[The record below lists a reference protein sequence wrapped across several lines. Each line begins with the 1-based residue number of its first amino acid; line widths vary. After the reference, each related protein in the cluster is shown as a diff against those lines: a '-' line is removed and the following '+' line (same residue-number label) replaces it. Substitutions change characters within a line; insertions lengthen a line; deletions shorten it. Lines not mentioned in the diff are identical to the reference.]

1 MQRLKIFIVSIFS
14 ILSFYGSGLAVI
26 DDSEFFNSLNLDYPG
41 LESVKNALA
50 VHDTSL
56 AKQKL
61 LEYYQDRTTIQYFP
75 LIGSGSTTEANDN
88 LNHYFT
94 VVNIRKYAGE
104 ADRTVDWTTYDP
116 GYTEWHYQFHRMYW
130 ITNLGK
136 VFGNTK
142 DEKYAKEWVAE
153 LIDWMDDNRP
163 GYPRTLDTGIRL
175 RNIVE
180 SYQYFIH
187 KYKSSS
193 VTSEDHLMIL
203 KSIMEQSRFLRDNW
217 RSNSNW
223 GAEETRG
230 LGGAVV
236 MFPEFKFTL
245 DGNWEWWMDLVIS
258 RLDYHL
264 SYDFYPDG
272 VQFETSPAYHSL
284 EYRNLFLA
292 YQLIDMNQIEISESL
307 KNKFIKPLEFMMHV
321 HKPNK
326 YLPQLSDTDQK
337 SYLDRLKEG
346 AILFN
351 RQDMIYAATRGSEGT
366 PPLETFAPFPD
377 GGYFI
382 MRSDW
387 GENEAN
393 YNDTRYLVFDTGS
406 NDPWHAHYDI
416 LNFEAYAFGK
426 TIIKDPGK
434 YAYTDRRL
442 EYYKKTV
449 AHNTIVIDDKNQAEN
464 TQGTPVCWESLPG
477 FDYVDAYHDA
487 YNSVRHQRKILFAK
501 PDYWVI
507 SDLVTGDGSHSY
519 DLYFHLE
526 AAYLNHHTLN
536 PEDNSVSTP
545 NFAIIPGDQEADAEI
560 VPGWVSYSVG
570 SEQEAPTIKYSKQ
583 GNLPVVFETVI
594 YPFGSGS
601 GDISVEKLTVYNR
614 YDWDLLDDEAVAMKI
629 EFPDRSDFVCFNHVG
644 EDSLVFTDFG
654 FAGEVVY
661 ISNGNSEIFRNFSLV
676 KGSSLSKNDTL
687 LIDTNGSIANISW
700 FRRALYIDSDDIRSA
715 KIRAP
720 EADSVLVNGC
730 NISFTQNGDYVEFTV
745 TALIDENISGKI
757 IANSIQL
764 DQNYPNPFNSSTEI
778 RFVLYR
784 QDHATLKI
792 YNLTGQLVLT
802 LLDQQM
808 ELGVHSIVWNGKD
821 EAKRSLP
828 SGIYFYR
835 LQVGSSVETRSMLL
849 LK

>member
-1 MQRLKIFIVSIFS
+1 MFRLKIFITSIFC
-14 ILSFYGSGLAVI
+14 ILLIHTIAI
-26 DDSEFFNSLNLDYPG
+26 AAMDDHEFFSSIDLNYPG
-41 LESVKNALA
+41 LEEVQSALLA
-50 VHDTSL
+50 HDTSL

-61 LEYYQDRTTIQYFP
+61 LEYYQDRTNVQYFP
-75 LIGSGSTTEANDN
+75 LIGSGSTTKANDN

-94 VVNIRKYAGE
+94 VINIRKYAGE
-104 ADRTVDWTTYDP
+104 NDGTINWATYDP
-116 GYTEWHYQFHRMYW
+116 GNKEWHYQFHRMYW

-136 VFGNTK
+136 VFASTK
-142 DEKYAKEWVAE
+142 DEKYAQEWMAE
-153 LIDWMDDNRP
+153 LNDWSDDNQP
-163 GYPRTLDTGIRL
+163 GYPRTIDTGIRL

-187 KYKSSS
+187 KYKSSAI
-193 VTSEDHLMIL
+193 TSEDHLMVL
-203 KSIMEQSRFLRDNW
+203 KSIMEQCRFLRDNW

-230 LGGAVV
+230 LASAVV
-236 MFPEFKFTL
+236 MFPEFKFTV
-245 DGNWEWWMDLVIS
+245 DGNWTWWLDLVIS
-258 RLDYHL
+258 RLDHHL

-284 EYRNLFLA
+284 EYRNLFMA
-292 YQLIDMNQIEISESL
+292 YQLLDINQIEISESL
-307 KNKFIKPLEFMMHV
+307 KYKFIKPLEFMMHV
-321 HKPNK
+321 HKPDK
-326 YLPQLSDTDQK
+326 YLPQLSDTDKK
-337 SYLDRLKEG
+337 SYLNKLKEG

-351 RQDMIYAATRGSEGT
+351 RPDMIYAATRGGEGI
-366 PPLETFAPFPD
+366 PPQETFAPFPD

-387 GENEAN
+387 AETGTK
-393 YNDTRYLVFDTGS
+393 YSDTRYLVFDTGS

-416 LNFEAYAFGK
+416 LNFEAYAYGK

-449 AHNTIVIDDKNQAEN
+449 AHNTIVIDNKDQAEQ
-464 TQGTPVCWESLPG
+464 TQGTADYWESLPG
-477 FDYVDAYHDA
+477 FDYVNAYHDA
-487 YNSVRHQRKILFAK
+487 YNSVKHRRKIYFVK
-501 PDYWVI
+501 PDYWII

-526 AAYLNHHTLN
+526 PAYLNHHTLN

-545 NFAIIPGDQEADAEI
+545 YFAIIPGDQEADAEI

-570 SEQEAPTIKYSKQ
+570 SEQEAPTIKYAKH
-583 GNLPVVFETVI
+583 GNLPVTFETII
-594 YPFGSGS
+594 YPFPDGSS
-601 GDISVEKLTVYNR
+601 EYHVQKLLVTNGYG
-614 YDWDLLDDEAVAMKI
+614 WDLLDDEAVAMKI

-745 TALIDENISGKI
+745 TALIDEDISGKI

-778 RFVLYR
+778 RFVLNR
-784 QDHATLKI
+784 QDHASLQI
-792 YNLTGQLVLT
+792 YNLSGQLVLT
-802 LLDQQM
+802 LLDKQM
-808 ELGVHSIVWNGKD
+808 ELGEHSIVWIGKD
-821 EAKRSLP
+821 KAGRSLP